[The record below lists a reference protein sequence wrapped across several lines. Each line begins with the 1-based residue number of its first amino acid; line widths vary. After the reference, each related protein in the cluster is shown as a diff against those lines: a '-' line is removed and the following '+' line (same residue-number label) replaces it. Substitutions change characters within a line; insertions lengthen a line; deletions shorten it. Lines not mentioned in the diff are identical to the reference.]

1 MSKYY
6 YCIDVGGTD
15 IKAGIVDDKNNI
27 ITRSKT
33 PTKTFFEKSSLAETL
48 FEIMKSLEA
57 STGLALNKASGISI
71 GLPGLVDDNA
81 GVIKYINSLKIKN
94 YNIKEDL
101 KKYTPVPVRLA
112 NDAELATLAEFKLG
126 AGKGYNNLAML
137 TLGTGIGSGIIVD
150 GKPLRSSMP
159 FACELGHIS
168 ITQDENESF
177 ERLASTKALVN
188 QTREAMENNTSSK
201 MWQTYTPE
209 TVSGKTVFEYK
220 DIDQTAR
227 DVFERYIRFLGSGV
241 VTVYNIFTPEVIVI
255 GGGVSGQKSAL
266 IKPLTE
272 YVNSHIF
279 TRNIGQKVKII
290 SAKFMNDAGILG
302 ARCLFN

>member
-15 IKAGIVDDKNNI
+15 IKAGVVDAKNNI
-27 ITRSKT
+27 LKTSKT
-33 PTKTFFEKSSLAETL
+33 PTKTYFEKTSLAETL
-48 FEIMKSLEA
+48 FDILKSLEEA
-57 STGLALNKASGISI
+57 TGLPINKASGIGI

-126 AGKGYNNLAML
+126 AGKGFNNLAML
-137 TLGTGIGSGIIVD
+137 TLGTGIGCGLIID
-150 GKPLRSSMP
+150 GKPLRSCLP
-159 FACELGHIS
+159 FACELGHIK

-188 QTREAMENNTSSK
+188 QTKEAMENNTSSK

-220 DIDQTAR
+220 DTDQTAK
-227 DVFERYIRFLGSGV
+227 DVFERYIRFLGTGV

-279 TRNIGQKVKII
+279 TKNIGQKVKII

>member
-57 STGLALNKASGISI
+57 STGLAVNKASGIGI

-94 YNIKEDL
+94 YNIKEDF

-137 TLGTGIGSGIIVD
+137 TLGTGIGSGIIID

-220 DIDQTAR
+220 DIDQTAK

>member
-33 PTKTFFEKSSLAETL
+33 PTKTFFEKTSLAETL
-48 FEIMKSLEA
+48 FEIMKSLES
-57 STGLALNKASGISI
+57 STGLLVNKASGIGI
-71 GLPGLVDDNA
+71 GLPGLVDDSA
-81 GVIKYINSLKIKN
+81 GIIKYINSLKIKN
-94 YNIKEDL
+94 YNIREDF
-101 KKYTPVPVRLA
+101 KKYTSVPVRLA
-112 NDAELATLAEFKLG
+112 NDAELATLAEFRLG

-220 DIDQTAR
+220 DIDKTAN
-227 DVFERYIRFLGSGV
+227 DVFERYIRFLGTGV

>member
-15 IKAGIVDDKNNI
+15 IKAGIVDSENNI
-27 ITRSKT
+27 IARSKT
-33 PTKTFFEKSSLAETL
+33 PTKTYFEKSSLAETL
-48 FEIMKSLEA
+48 FEIMKGLEQTTNL
-57 STGLALNKASGISI
+57 SVNKASGIGI

-101 KKYTPVPVRLA
+101 KKYTDIPVRLA

-126 AGKGYNNLAML
+126 AGKGHNNLAML
-137 TLGTGIGSGIIVD
+137 TIGTGIGSGIIVD

-220 DIDQTAR
+220 DIDQTAK
-227 DVFERYIRFLGSGV
+227 DVFERYIRFLGTGV

-279 TRNIGQKVKII
+279 TKNIGQKVKII

>member
-15 IKAGIVDDKNNI
+15 IKAGIVDSENNI
-27 ITRSKT
+27 IARSKT
-33 PTKTFFEKSSLAETL
+33 PTKTYFEKSSLAETL
-48 FEIMKSLEA
+48 FEIMKELE
-57 STGLALNKASGISI
+57 STTNLAVDKASGIGI

-101 KKYTPVPVRLA
+101 KKYTDVPVRLA

-126 AGKGYNNLAML
+126 AGKGHNNLAML
-137 TLGTGIGSGIIVD
+137 TIGTGIGSGIIVD

-220 DIDQTAR
+220 DIDQTAK
-227 DVFERYIRFLGSGV
+227 DVFERYIRFLGTGV

-279 TRNIGQKVKII
+279 TKNIGQKVKII

>member
-33 PTKTFFEKSSLAETL
+33 PTKTFFEKTSLAETL
-48 FEIMKSLEA
+48 FEIMKNLES
-57 STGLALNKASGISI
+57 STGLLVNKASGIGI
-71 GLPGLVDDNA
+71 GLPGLVDDSA
-81 GVIKYINSLKIKN
+81 GIIKYINSLKIKN
-94 YNIKEDL
+94 YNIREDF
-101 KKYTPVPVRLA
+101 KKYTSVPVRLA
-112 NDAELATLAEFKLG
+112 NDAELATLAEFRLG

-220 DIDQTAR
+220 DIDKTAN
-227 DVFERYIRFLGSGV
+227 DVFERYIRFLGTGV
-241 VTVYNIFTPEVIVI
+241 VTVYNIFTPEVIII

>member
-27 ITRSKT
+27 ITRTKT
-33 PTKTFFEKSSLAETL
+33 PTKTFFEKTSLAETL
-48 FEIMKSLEA
+48 FEIMKSLES
-57 STGLALNKASGISI
+57 STGLLVNKASGIGI
-71 GLPGLVDDNA
+71 GLPGLVDDSA
-81 GVIKYINSLKIKN
+81 GIIKYINSLKIKN
-94 YNIKEDL
+94 YNIREDF
-101 KKYTPVPVRLA
+101 KKYTSVPVRLA
-112 NDAELATLAEFKLG
+112 NDAELATLAEFRLG

-220 DIDQTAR
+220 DIDKTAS
-227 DVFERYIRFLGSGV
+227 DVFERYIRFLGTGV

-266 IKPLTE
+266 IKPLTQ

>member
-15 IKAGIVDDKNNI
+15 IKAGIVDSENNI
-27 ITRSKT
+27 IARSKT
-33 PTKTFFEKSSLAETL
+33 PTKTYFEKSSLAETL
-48 FEIMKSLEA
+48 FEIMKELEQ
-57 STGLALNKASGISI
+57 TTNLLVNKASGIGI

-101 KKYTPVPVRLA
+101 KKYTDVPVRLA

-126 AGKGYNNLAML
+126 AGKGHNNLAML
-137 TLGTGIGSGIIVD
+137 TIGTGIGSGIIVD

-209 TVSGKTVFEYK
+209 TVSGRTVFEYK
-220 DIDQTAR
+220 DIDQTAK
-227 DVFERYIRFLGSGV
+227 DVFERYIRFLGTGV

-279 TRNIGQKVKII
+279 TKNIGQKVKII

>member
-27 ITRSKT
+27 IIRSKT
-33 PTKTFFEKSSLAETL
+33 PTKTYFEKTSLAETL
-48 FEIMKSLEA
+48 FEIMKSLES
-57 STGLALNKASGISI
+57 STGLLVNKASGIGI
-71 GLPGLVDDNA
+71 GLPGLVDDSA
-81 GVIKYINSLKIKN
+81 GIIKYINSLKIKN
-94 YNIKEDL
+94 YNIREDF
-101 KKYTPVPVRLA
+101 KKYTSVPVRLA
-112 NDAELATLAEFKLG
+112 NDAELATLAEFRLG

-220 DIDQTAR
+220 DIDKTAN
-227 DVFERYIRFLGSGV
+227 DVFERYIRFLGTGV

-266 IKPLTE
+266 IKPLTQ

>member
-15 IKAGIVDDKNNI
+15 IKAGIVDSENNI
-27 ITRSKT
+27 IARSKT
-33 PTKTFFEKSSLAETL
+33 PTKTYFEKSSLAETL
-48 FEIMKSLEA
+48 FEIMKELEN
-57 STGLALNKASGISI
+57 TTNLAVDKASGIGI

-81 GVIKYINSLKIKN
+81 GIIKYINSLKIKN
-94 YNIKEDL
+94 YNIKEDM
-101 KKYTPVPVRLA
+101 KKYTVVPVRLA

-126 AGKGYNNLAML
+126 AGKGHNNLAML
-137 TLGTGIGSGIIVD
+137 TIGTGIGSGIIVD

-159 FACELGHIS
+159 FACELGPIS

-209 TVSGKTVFEYK
+209 TVSGRTVFEYK
-220 DIDQTAR
+220 DIDQTAK
-227 DVFERYIRFLGSGV
+227 DVFERYIRFLGTGV

-279 TRNIGQKVKII
+279 TKNIGQKVKII